1 MFEWKKFLNKIIYD
15 IMIIRDIKYD
25 NWILVIENMFDVSDV
40 LLFDFISIIVKVLEL
55 KINSILIYIGWI
67 FVILVFFM
75 IYGI

>member
-1 MFEWKKFLNKIIYD
+1 MFKWIIILNKIIYE